1 MTNETAFRFADH
13 LSTLCAALGDGWGWT
28 IDAEIPH
35 YGQVNSPDGI
45 VFTAVHDADK
55 RSVDLYLTPPAD
67 HGRPMSVADW
77 LGENTFGASIAP
89 SWPESSTADLAAS
102 LVEAAL
108 GACRDCMQQINERQ
122 SYVEAER
129 GAVNAIGADL
139 AALGFLRRGNTYGA
153 GSCWTLTSGQHKSG
167 NRAHAEVHFE
177 MFSNRATADITI
189 PRHLVPEL
197 CNFLAGL
204 MARNAG

>member
-45 VFTAVHDADK
+45 VFTAVHDANK
-55 RSVDLYLTPPAD
+55 RSVGLYLTPPAD

-89 SWPESSTADLAAS
+89 SWSESSTAELAAG

-108 GACRDCMQQINERQ
+108 GACHDCMRQINERK
-122 SYVEAER
+122 SHVEAER
-129 GAVNAIGADL
+129 GAVNAIDADL
-139 AALGFLRRGNTYGA
+139 AALGFLRRGSGHNVS
-153 GSCWTLTSGQHKSG
+153 SCWVLKSG
-167 NRAHAEVHFE
+167 RPGSPNRASATVEFE
-177 MFSNRATADITI
+177 MFSERATADITI
-189 PRHLVPEL
+189 PRQFVPAL
-197 CNFLAGL
+197 CNFLADL